1 MRSLKWLKWICV
13 GLLSVGV
20 AFATIGCSDDDDDD
34 DDASGGGT
42 TVVVVTNV
50 VDGTTVVVTNVVEAP
65 PALVAPQLVS
75 PEDGW
80 KVNTLLLAGD
90 GYDVSFEWTAVPG
103 AVAYV
108 FELDGVETV
117 LTGTTTT
124 EELTYG
130 EYEWRVWARN
140 AAGANGPKSAKS
152 SFEIDVFVLPAF
164 PVVPSP

>member
-1 MRSLKWLKWICV
+1 MSALKWLKGLCV
-13 GLLSVGV
+13 GLLAVGV
-20 AFATIGCSDDDDDD
+20 AFATIGCSDDDD

-50 VDGTTVVVTNVVEAP
+50 VDGATVVVTNVVEAP

-75 PEDGW
+75 PEDDW
-80 KVNTLLLAGD
+80 KVNTFLLAGT
-90 GYDVSFEWTAVPG
+90 GYEVEFEWTAVPG

-124 EELTYG
+124 EELGYG
-130 EYEWRVWARN
+130 EYDWRVWARN
-140 AAGANGPKSAKS
+140 ADGANGPKSAKF
-152 SFEIDVFVLPAF
+152 SFEIDVFMLPQL
-164 PVVPSP
+164 PSINP